1 MTPAQFERLVA
12 RRFEAEG
19 YRTRLT
25 PTTNDWGV
33 DIFAERGTE
42 RLAVQVKMYAGARP
56 INRQMVFEIVGAAA
70 YFDCTGSA
78 IATNGEFR
86 TDAREA
92 AIKLGVRI
100 LDDVGTPE
108 TVSRPERR
116 TVPTSRSH
124 RTSKLDFESIWS
136 KHVIPLAGRTLVND
150 RGLKNK
156 IVGVDWGGVRRVSS
170 TGARS
175 RIPIEP
181 FRWAIERILE
191 FGAVTRQEINE
202 QYAGRASSGIQLVLA
217 EVPAFEVVVID
228 RKSTIR
234 LRSTAGDEQQATG
247 R

>member
-12 RRFEAEG
+12 KRFEADG

-42 RLAVQVKMYAGARP
+42 RVAIQVKMYAGARP

-70 YFDCTGSA
+70 YFDCTGAA

-86 TDAREA
+86 ADARKA
-92 AIKLGVRI
+92 AMKLGVRI
-100 LDDVGTPE
+100 LDDFGALGSA
-108 TVSRPERR
+108 SRPERE
-116 TVPTSRSH
+116 TAAASLSH
-124 RTSKLDFESIWS
+124 RPADLNFESIWS

-150 RGLKNK
+150 RGLTNT
-156 IVGVDWGGVRRVSS
+156 IIGVDWGGVRRVSS

-175 RIPIEP
+175 RIPVEP
-181 FRWAIERILE
+181 FRWAIETILE
-191 FGAVTRQEINE
+191 YGSVTRQEINE
-202 QYAGRASSGIQLVLA
+202 QYAGRASSGIQLILA

-228 RKSTIR
+228 NKSTIR
-234 LRSTAGDEQQATG
+234 LRSTA
-247 R
+247 RR